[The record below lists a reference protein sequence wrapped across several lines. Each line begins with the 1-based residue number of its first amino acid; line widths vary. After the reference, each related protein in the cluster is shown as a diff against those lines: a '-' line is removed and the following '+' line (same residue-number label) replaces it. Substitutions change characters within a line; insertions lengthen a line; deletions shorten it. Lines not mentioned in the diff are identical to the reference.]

1 MPTTPLLLLLL
12 AIATY
17 ASSVWNGKTDT
28 AWHSERDAVKIL
40 SGVKK

>member
-1 MPTTPLLLLLL
+1 MPTMLLILLLTV
-12 AIATY
+12 ATY
-17 ASSVWNGKTDT
+17 AYLIWNGKTDT